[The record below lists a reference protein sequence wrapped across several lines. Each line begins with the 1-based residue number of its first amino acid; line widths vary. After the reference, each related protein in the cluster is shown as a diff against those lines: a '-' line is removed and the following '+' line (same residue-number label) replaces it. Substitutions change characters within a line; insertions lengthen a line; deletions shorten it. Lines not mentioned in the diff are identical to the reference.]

1 MKGKT
6 SSGPNGSVD
15 LGIFVKNVIHGG
27 AASRDGRLFQNDQLV
42 NINGMSLLGKPN
54 SEAMK
59 TLRTAMHQEV
69 SVWCVAS
76 RMGVWRWEGWAY
88 TFELCAGETQ
98 WLRTFPFLR
107 VQRRGS
113 SHLRWPGGST
123 TRRGRAPHPTTGQV
137 GRAPTASSPTRL
149 APRPWEVPSHRPQHR
164 PPIILVLLMHLI
176 RRSFLTTIR

>member
-54 SEAMK
+54 SEAMT

-69 SVWCVAS
+69 IGVSSNRYMLTIASVVS
-76 RMGVWRWEGWAY
+76 LDY
-88 TFELCAGETQ
+88 F
-98 WLRTFPFLR
+98 
-107 VQRRGS
+107 
-113 SHLRWPGGST
+113 
-123 TRRGRAPHPTTGQV
+123 
-137 GRAPTASSPTRL
+137 
-149 APRPWEVPSHRPQHR
+149 
-164 PPIILVLLMHLI
+164 
-176 RRSFLTTIR
+176 